1 LSWDDLLIFDLD
13 VFLSRQLKCAL
24 LVPAK
29 APLPEEAI
37 FNQNQAT
44 TEKRRVAHKA

>member
-1 LSWDDLLIFDLD
+1 LSWNDLLGFDLD
-13 VFLSRQLKCAL
+13 AFLLWQLKCGHL
-24 LVPAK
+24 LPAK

-44 TEKRRVAHKA
+44 TEKRRVACKA